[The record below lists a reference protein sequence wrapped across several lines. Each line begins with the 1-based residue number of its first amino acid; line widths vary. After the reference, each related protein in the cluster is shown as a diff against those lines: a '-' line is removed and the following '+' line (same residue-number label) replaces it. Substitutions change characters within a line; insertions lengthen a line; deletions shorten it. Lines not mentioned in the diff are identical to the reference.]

1 MGCGGRYRDN
11 CNGVQQENAHGS
23 GVLVRHIICLFYPL
37 IIPVLQQIRV
47 VKQLQSR
54 HPARQHGFHV
64 VQRHRRQRIAV
75 EIIDIVVQRGSDYK
89 SYSDGISV
97 FIRDPDLVKETLLG
111 TEIDLGGL
119 GGLVEMTLY
128 LNATCPGVARI
139 PVVYG
144 AVSGTIR
151 FDSLFV
157 PWLDNDTEETA
168 AVFTNVELVD
178 QQDPLERR
186 AVLDGDFRFLFERGR
201 PPQLF

>member
-1 MGCGGRYRDN
+1 MLCALALLAFGC
-11 CNGVQQENAHGS
+11 AKGS
-23 GVLVRHIICLFYPL
+23 GEGSAVGQVWAPDCGLEGQDYELNPSFFA
-37 IIPVLQQIRV
+37 LQPS
-47 VKQLQSR
+47 LS
-54 HPARQHGFHV
+54 
-64 VQRHRRQRIAV
+64 V
-75 EIIDIVVQRGSDYK
+75 EVIDIVVQRGSDYK

-139 PVVYG
+139 PVVYA

-151 FDSLFV
+151 FDALFV

-178 QQDPLERR
+178 RQEPLERR
-186 AVLDGDFRFLFERGR
+186 AVLNGDFSFLFERGR

>member
-1 MGCGGRYRDN
+1 MADSLPRIGTLCALVLLTFGCAKASGEGSAVGQVWAPDCGLEGRDYELN
-11 CNGVQQENAHGS
+11 PSFFA
-23 GVLVRHIICLFYPL
+23 
-37 IIPVLQQIRV
+37 LQPS
-47 VKQLQSR
+47 LS
-54 HPARQHGFHV
+54 
-64 VQRHRRQRIAV
+64 V